1 MASDP
6 SKAYVIP
13 VSRGVPAPVLWL
25 FFVGLVLIV
34 FMGGITVQQAGDN
47 HYWPAKDT
55 PLVDLQGNL

>member
-25 FFVGLVLIV
+25 FAIGFVLIV
-34 FMGGITVQQAGDN
+34 FMGGITVQQAREN
-47 HYWPAKDT
+47 HSWPAKDT
-55 PLVDLQGNL
+55 PLVDLHGNL